1 MYGKMVNCALIGSVE
16 LNFFANNEFNV
27 PNCITESM
35 IGMF

>member
-1 MYGKMVNCALIGSVE
+1 MYDKMVNCALVVSVV

-35 IGMF
+35 IRMF